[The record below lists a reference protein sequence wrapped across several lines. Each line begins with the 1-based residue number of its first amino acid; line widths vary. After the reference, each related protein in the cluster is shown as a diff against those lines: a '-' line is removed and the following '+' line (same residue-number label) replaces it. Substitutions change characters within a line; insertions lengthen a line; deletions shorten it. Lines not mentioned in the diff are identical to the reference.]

1 MKFRTSS
8 RSTILRS
15 LAATAAVAA
24 FAMPLAALADTE
36 LRFRSGNSWRGE
48 LNSQVEVVFVEGGR
62 EQRLEGTLVRA
73 DTTML
78 VVEAMQGGRPSRKT
92 IFFGDVRSMRTL
104 DAVAPVAGA
113 ATGAGGGAG
122 GGSGATEASPGSA
135 EGAERRDDGDR
146 PLPPGYQGVIV
157 LPMEGMVGLGMRDE
171 HLTAIGEVADKI
183 GPGQIIVLEINSG
196 GGSIIEAGKIHLAM
210 KELRKRHRV
219 VAWIKEAIS
228 AAAFTA
234 FHCDEI
240 YFMTVGTMGSM
251 TGFNS
256 GTGQSLTGEPLNAW
270 LDLASRVAAD
280 NGYDPNMARA
290 MILKDLES
298 SVDIPDGAT
307 PKDAVWRSDAKG
319 QIVVDTKDTML
330 CFNASTAL
338 AVGVSSGTADT
349 TEELAKLLDLPE
361 WKEASDAGRRM
372 HADWMRLVKLSE
384 SELPKLM
391 ARFQFKGEGSGDP
404 AVIIG
409 SRIQVI
415 EELLRWR
422 ERCPECCDMRGIP
435 PKEELRTFIDELRRD
450 LAQVRRNNRG
460 GGAGR

>member
-1 MKFRTSS
+1 MTFRTSF
-8 RSTILRS
+8 RPTLLRT
-15 LAATAAVAA
+15 LAVSAAMAA

-36 LRFRSGNSWRGE
+36 LRFRSGSTWRGE

-62 EQRLEGTLVRA
+62 EQKLEGTLVRA

-78 VVEAMQGGRPSRKT
+78 VVETMQGGRPSRKT
-92 IFFGDVRSMRTL
+92 IFFGDVRSMRTVE
-104 DAVAPVAGA
+104 AAAPRAVAGA
-113 ATGAGGGAG
+113 GESSAPGA
-122 GGSGATEASPGSA
+122 ASQTTA
-135 EGAERRDDGDR
+135 DAERRDDGDR

-171 HLTAIGEVADKI
+171 HLTEIGKVADRL

-196 GGSIIEAGKIHLAM
+196 GGSILEAGKIHLAM

-290 MILKDLES
+290 MILKELES
-298 SVDIPDGAT
+298 SVDIPEGGN

-319 QIVVDTKDTML
+319 QIIVDTKDSML

-349 TEELAKLLDLPE
+349 TDELARLLDLPE
-361 WKEASDAGRRM
+361 WKEATDAGRRM

-435 PKEELRTFIDELRRD
+435 PKDELRTFIDQLRQE
-450 LAQVRRNNRG
+450 LAQIRRSNR

>member
-1 MKFRTSS
+1 MMFRSS
-8 RSTILRS
+8 PRSAFVRT

-36 LRFRSGNSWRGE
+36 LRFRSGSTWRGA
-48 LNSQVEVVFVEGGR
+48 LNSQVEVVFAEGGR

-104 DAVAPVAGA
+104 DAAVAAPAAGA
-113 ATGAGGGAG
+113 ATGATGGA
-122 GGSGATEASPGSA
+122 EASPSGRSD
-135 EGAERRDDGDR
+135 GTERRDDGDR

-171 HLTAIGEVADKI
+171 HLTAIGEVADKL

-256 GTGQSLTGEPLNAW
+256 GTGQSITGEPLNAW

-280 NGYDPNMARA
+280 NGYCPNMARA
-290 MILKDLES
+290 MILKELES
-298 SVDIPDGAT
+298 SVDIPEGGT
-307 PKDAVWRSDAKG
+307 PRDAVWRSDAKG

-330 CFNASTAL
+330 CFNASNAL

-349 TEELAKLLDLPE
+349 TTELARLLDLPE
-361 WKEASDAGRRM
+361 WKEATDAGRRM
-372 HADWMRLVKLSE
+372 HGDWMRLVKLSE

-404 AVIIG
+404 AVVIG
-409 SRIQVI
+409 SRIQVV
-415 EELLRWR
+415 EELIRWR
-422 ERCPECCDMRGIP
+422 DRCPECCDMRGIP
-435 PKEELRTFIDELRRD
+435 PKDELRTLIDQLRRE
-450 LAQVRRNNRG
+450 LAQIRRNNRG
-460 GGAGR
+460 GGGAGR